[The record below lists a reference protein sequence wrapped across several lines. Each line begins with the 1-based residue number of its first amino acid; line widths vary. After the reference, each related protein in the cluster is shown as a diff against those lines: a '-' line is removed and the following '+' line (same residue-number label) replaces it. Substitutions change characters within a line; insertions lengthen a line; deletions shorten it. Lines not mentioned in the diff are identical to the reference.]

1 MMNYIFSD
9 RISGLQPSAVREILK
24 FTADPAVISFA
35 AGNPA
40 PEAFPVEDI
49 QALSAEIL
57 QQNPIA
63 ALQYSI
69 TEGYTPLREATAAF
83 ACRNEQNIHSGDQLM
98 ITSGGQQGIDLA
110 TKVLCNEGDVVLCE
124 DPSFIGALN
133 TFRSYNVRLVGVPMD
148 EDGMNLAALEQAL
161 KYNPKAKIL
170 YTIPSFQNPS
180 GITTSAEKR
189 REIYRLAMHYG
200 VMILEDNPYG
210 DLRFVG
216 EPVPTI
222 KSLDTEGIVIYLGS
236 FSKILSPGLRV
247 GYAIAPAAIIS
258 KMAVGK
264 QCGDVHTNIWAQM
277 LCERFL
283 ATRDMERH
291 LERLRQLYRQKSS
304 LMLDE
309 MARHFA
315 PSVRYT
321 RPEGGL
327 FIWATLPAGVDMMAF
342 CRHAIEQKVAV
353 VPGTAFC
360 AEEDAPSSSFRLNF
374 STPSDE
380 KIVEG
385 IQILG
390 KLTHQLA

>member
-1 MMNYIFSD
+1 MNYHFSD

-24 FTADPAVISFA
+24 FTADPTVISFA

-40 PEAFPVEDI
+40 AEAFPVQDI
-49 QALSAEIL
+49 AAISAEIL
-57 QQNPIA
+57 EKTPIA

-69 TEGYTPLREATAAF
+69 TEGYPALREATAAF
-83 ACRNEQNIHSGDQLM
+83 ACRKEQNIHEGDQLM

-110 TKVLCNEGDVVLCE
+110 TKVLCNEGDVVICE

-133 TFRSYNVRLVGVPMD
+133 TFRSYHVRLVGVTMD

-161 KYNPKAKIL
+161 KNNPKARLI

-189 REIYRLAMHYG
+189 REIYRLAVQYG
-200 VMILEDNPYG
+200 VMVLEDNPYG
-210 DLRFVG
+210 DLRFAG

-222 KSLDTEGIVIYLGS
+222 KSLDTQGAVIYLGS
-236 FSKILSPGLRV
+236 FSKILSPGIRV
-247 GYAIAPAAIIS
+247 GYVIAPAPVIS

-264 QCGDVHTNIWAQM
+264 QCSDVHTTIWAQM
-277 LCERFL
+277 VCERYMT
-283 ATRDMERH
+283 TRNMEEH
-291 LERLRQLYRQKSS
+291 LERLRGLYRHKCA

-309 MARHFA
+309 IAREFA
-315 PSVRYT
+315 PSVQVT

-327 FIWATLPAGVDMMAF
+327 FIWATLPQGVDMMDF
-342 CRHAIEQKVAV
+342 CRRAVERKVAV

-360 AEEDAPSSSFRLNF
+360 ADESAASSSFRLNF
-374 STPSDE
+374 STPADE
-380 KIVEG
+380 KIVQG
-385 IQILG
+385 IRVLG
-390 KLTHQLA
+390 ELTRQLV